1 MRRDRAGNSL
11 ASAQGKPA
19 PAVSAVAA
27 APAASSDA
35 TQRHHVAGDLG
46 ERRQAVGRPTLHEL
60 RTLGDQIG
68 AAIVANIRDGTF
80 AYVPT
85 QTELAKA
92 AGVSVQMVQRAKR
105 LSPLARQFVMSGKA
119 TLGFFA
125 KPAAPKPVLKMLMGS
140 RKATQ

>member
-1 MRRDRAGNSL
+1 MKNIVNANGASRSIVQGRSL
-11 ASAQGKPA
+11 AHRSLSASQR
-19 PAVSAVAA
+19 AV
-27 APAASSDA
+27 
-35 TQRHHVAGDLG
+35 
-46 ERRQAVGRPTLHEL
+46 
-60 RTLGDQIG
+60 
-68 AAIVANIRDGTF
+68 IVANIRDGTF

-140 RKATQ
+140 RKAAQ